1 MSSIIRAGDT
11 FHGISVFGRGVF
23 TDNKYG
29 RTYAGRCKDGYA
41 CGLGLLAWSYVRKDY
56 AEYGPDG
63 QYDGRNFG
71 RSADGFAV
79 YRLWE
84 RGIEK
89 DGADVSAD
97 GRSCR
102 YNGVVCAPD
111 DPRLLALIALVAP
124 VEVRPAAPAPTRHS
138 DPLAIARSAGSLC
151 PRRRSRRPWPP
162 RCTPAPHAC
171 PGGRAAQPNDQSHCN
186 ARPRSDALTDRCAE
200 VVTREE
206 PSCTLTTAAWCAQRA
221 RPGSFV
227 AMP

>member
-41 CGLGLLAWSYVRKDY
+41 CGLGVLTWSYVRKDY
-56 AEYGPDG
+56 AEYGLDG
-63 QYDGRNFG
+63 QYDGRNFC
-71 RSADGFAV
+71 RSADGFTV

-84 RGIEK
+84 RGKEK

-102 YNGVVCAPD
+102 YNGVICAPD
-111 DPRLLALIALVAP
+111 DPRLLALIAQVAP
-124 VEVRPAAPAPTRHS
+124 VEVRPAAPAPTPIARHS
-138 DPLAIARSAGSLC
+138 PASNRPMDQPARFAR
-151 PRRRSRRPWPP
+151 RRRSRRPWPP

-171 PGGRAAQPNDQSHCN
+171 PGGRATQANNGRN
-186 ARPRSDALTDRCAE
+186 AKHDHA
-200 VVTREE
+200 VTRSRTGL
-206 PSCTLTTAAWCAQRA
+206 PKWSHGRSPLA
-221 RPGSFV
+221 P
-227 AMP
+227 